1 MGADVHSAVASG
13 TQVGAALERLP
24 SAWTRQDRHLSVC
37 VSVCPSV
44 CLSVCLSVRLSVLE
58 SSGAAPFYKS
68 PCRWC
73 AWAVGVRVG
82 SAALRAEQTHT
93 SPVALAFGGAGS
105 VAKQEKTN

>member
-1 MGADVHSAVASG
+1 MGADVHSAVDSG

-24 SAWTRQDRHLSVC
+24 SARTCRDRHLSVC
-37 VSVCPSV
+37 
-44 CLSVCLSVRLSVLE
+44 LSVLE

-68 PCRWC
+68 PCGRC

-82 SAALRAEQTHT
+82 SAALCAEQTHT